1 VQRINSI
8 KINWLHYIFMVWDSS
23 CGKSKSCILLQSR
36 LPIIHHV
43 VIRTVQVQF
52 HLILTL
58 ALDSGQLPAL
68 ALTTE
73 EPLLPTEQEAGWGP
87 ELALIF
93 WRRER
98 PLTPAANQTLDHSA
112 CSLVTTLTTLF
123 QLLGYTSP
131 GAIPHVCLGLPTS
144 VPPAWGFIIQ

>member
-1 VQRINSI
+1 MWEEQ
-8 KINWLHYIFMVWDSS
+8 
-23 CGKSKSCILLQSR
+23 SCILLQSC

-58 ALDSGQLPAL
+58 ALDRVANFPLWPLPQ
-68 ALTTE
+68 
-73 EPLLPTEQEAGWGP
+73 EPLLPTEQEAGRGP

-98 PLTPAANQTLDHSA
+98 TLTPSANQTLDHSA

-144 VPPAWGFIIQ
+144 VALA